1 MEDPLDRSD
10 FDPVDYINEHF
21 PTEASLDDLDTY
33 MVGLNSKIGALEEEI
48 SKSVQTQS
56 LVGQQTNQ
64 VILIF
69 TSLLFSFCF
78 ISY

>member
-1 MEDPLDRSD
+1 MEDPLDRND
-10 FDPVDYINEHF
+10 FDPVAYINEYF
-21 PTEASLDDLDTY
+21 PTEESLDTLDTY

-64 VILIF
+64 VL
-69 TSLLFSFCF
+69 
-78 ISY
+78 

>member
-1 MEDPLDRSD
+1 MEDPLDRND
-10 FDPVDYINEHF
+10 FDPVAYINEHF
-21 PTEASLDDLDTY
+21 PTEESLDTLDTY

-64 VILIF
+64 VFLISV
-69 TSLLFSFCF
+69 TFS
-78 ISY
+78 SK